1 MRHDGSSVPRG
12 DMESTITLLGSAEWK
27 EHQAAKERQHNA
39 IGGNSV
45 ESSGGSATDD
55 GTKPAVGTPLD
66 ELLVAAQAGEADGVA
81 KALAKLE
88 ARSDVTWIAGRA
100 ASLANAFS
108 AACRNGHVGIAETL
122 LKSGASVE
130 AVDGEGATPLLAA
143 ADSGFAS
150 CVQLLL
156 EAGAHPDARDKVGV
170 TPLIAAAY
178 NGHKEALSA
187 LVRHGAAVDAR
198 SHGGVT
204 PLIAAAEGRHA
215 CCIRLLVQAGADV
228 NARTSEGKTAL
239 MHAVGRN
246 SLPATE
252 ALLAGGA
259 DVSAVDGEGLSAL
272 HHGAR
277 LDAADCVELLCAKGA
292 SMTKRCKKGRT
303 ALMDAPK
310 GSASAAIL
318 EEKWTALEEEV
329 ARRQLELLELFAD
342 DASDA
347 ASSKANTPA
356 AAGAKSGKDK
366 KKAGK
371 GRSRTP
377 KGIAS
382 LTSKLQGL
390 AEGPGSA
397 AGSAAGPVDSAGL
410 VGDVQNL
417 VVKTPESSSR
427 PSMSPVSSVM
437 DFGQTTDSSG
447 MSTAED
453 EEGEGEGED
462 EESEYDTEDIFE
474 IMAAAS
480 KKGSGGSGGRVSG
493 GVGSGAGVADGND
506 GNPASSTGSPTPSAV
521 QSGSNGCPCKQS
533 QQHVVGN
540 SSELARRVA
549 ELEAELRSARA
560 AADAAR
566 AAAAAERARAAQLEQ
581 QLISG
586 RKAAEIISARDKS
599 QIQVLQQSLCSQSIS
614 LAAATASAEASRRA
628 LASSHSDWHSQL
640 QRIRCQAV
648 AAAITAATASWQAWE
663 NSQFRPNLGVA
674 ASGVGVATKT
684 AATAAAAAAAAAV
697 AAAAGAAAT
706 AKVAATAGG
715 DKAGTVSNISNSSY
729 IPSPSSP
736 SYEASLTTGHASH
749 FEAAATA
756 VNAAPAS
763 PSPYGILEVAL
774 LCQQL
779 SDSTAA
785 SRANPA
791 AAEAAAAAAAAEP
804 MPRHSSHA
812 TPGVQYKPSTT
823 TERTAATA
831 ADPVSHDP
839 MLSFKASLLAG
850 KTGRAANGAGI
861 AVSRTARAGA
871 AKLGDADAYPAYP
884 ADEDV
889 SYPADALK
897 SAVSS
902 GKLGL
907 DSISHDDAAVSL
919 KASFI
924 SGKLLSNCTLDRSS
938 SMEFLQ
944 GMKPG
949 MKAGTLEPLFSSP
962 HHHHDTTASIMRK
975 IGLSGQGEGK
985 LLGRA
990 RRGAGGADA
999 IPERTSVLAF
1009 EKLPFAPKSTG
1020 EAQKKATGWFS
1031 LVPSPD
1037 VE

>member
-27 EHQAAKERQHNA
+27 EHQATKERQHNA

-45 ESSGGSATDD
+45 ESSGGSAADD
-55 GTKPAVGTPLD
+55 GTKRPAVGTPLD
-66 ELLVAAQAGEADGVA
+66 ELLVAAQAGEADDVA

-108 AACRNGHVGIAETL
+108 AACRNGHVGIAESL
-122 LKSGASVE
+122 LKSGASVD

-143 ADSGFAS
+143 ADSGFAN

-156 EAGAHPDARDKVGV
+156 EAGAQPDARDK
-170 TPLIAAAY
+170 AY
-178 NGHKEALSA
+178 NGHEEALSA

-215 CCIRLLVQAGADV
+215 CCIHLLVQAGADV

-246 SLPATE
+246 SVPATE
-252 ALLAGGA
+252 ELLAGGA

-277 LDAADCVELLCAKGA
+277 LDASDCVELLCAKGA

-342 DASDA
+342 DVSDA
-347 ASSKANTPA
+347 AASKPNA
-356 AAGAKSGKDK
+356 AASAGGKSGKDK

-371 GRSRTP
+371 GRSRNP

-397 AGSAAGPVDSAGL
+397 AGLVAGSAAGSVGSAGL

-453 EEGEGEGED
+453 EEGEGEDG
-462 EESEYDTEDIFE
+462 ESEYDTQDIFE

-480 KKGSGGSGGRVSG
+480 KKGSGGSGERVAG
-493 GVGSGAGVADGND
+493 GVGSGAGVTDNND
-506 GNPASSTGSPTPSAV
+506 GFIPVGSGEKAPNRVSEVSGWLSGGSYSRKAGGEASDTAAQLKKSEGPANASYAARAAQKKSPPAAPPSFTQQQQQSKSKTSLPKSVKAPVSAASQPQQHRQPQQAQQKASPPAAAVAAAAAPAPAAAHAGASPWIRALVGGQASSAPSPTVPLAANPSPTVHSAPTPTPGPGSNPASSTGSPTPSV
-521 QSGSNGCPCKQS
+521 VHSGSNGCACKQS
-533 QQHVVGN
+533 HQCGEN
-540 SSELARRVA
+540 TGELARRIA
-549 ELEAELRSARA
+549 ELEAELRSSRA

-648 AAAITAATASWQAWE
+648 AAAVTAATASWQAWE

-674 ASGVGVATKT
+674 ASG
-684 AATAAAAAAAAAV
+684 
-697 AAAAGAAAT
+697 
-706 AKVAATAGG
+706 GG
-715 DKAGTVSNISNSSY
+715 
-729 IPSPSSP
+729 
-736 SYEASLTTGHASH
+736 
-749 FEAAATA
+749 
-756 VNAAPAS
+756 
-763 PSPYGILEVAL
+763 
-774 LCQQL
+774 
-779 SDSTAA
+779 
-785 SRANPA
+785 
-791 AAEAAAAAAAAEP
+791 
-804 MPRHSSHA
+804 
-812 TPGVQYKPSTT
+812 
-823 TERTAATA
+823 
-831 ADPVSHDP
+831 
-839 MLSFKASLLAG
+839 
-850 KTGRAANGAGI
+850 
-861 AVSRTARAGA
+861 
-871 AKLGDADAYPAYP
+871 
-884 ADEDV
+884 
-889 SYPADALK
+889 
-897 SAVSS
+897 SAVS
-902 GKLGL
+902 
-907 DSISHDDAAVSL
+907 AA
-919 KASFI
+919 
-924 SGKLLSNCTLDRSS
+924 
-938 SMEFLQ
+938 
-944 GMKPG
+944 
-949 MKAGTLEPLFSSP
+949 
-962 HHHHDTTASIMRK
+962 
-975 IGLSGQGEGK
+975 
-985 LLGRA
+985 
-990 RRGAGGADA
+990 
-999 IPERTSVLAF
+999 ER
-1009 EKLPFAPKSTG
+1009 
-1020 EAQKKATGWFS
+1020 
-1031 LVPSPD
+1031 
-1037 VE
+1037 